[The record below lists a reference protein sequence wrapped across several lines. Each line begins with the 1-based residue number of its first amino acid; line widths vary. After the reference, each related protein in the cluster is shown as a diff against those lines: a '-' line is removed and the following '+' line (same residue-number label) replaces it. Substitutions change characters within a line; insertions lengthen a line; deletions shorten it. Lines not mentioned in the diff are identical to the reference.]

1 MSLFDYL
8 TEKQKAQA
16 EVERRNRLY
25 FDIGC
30 CLWYEI
36 AQEQVLN
43 YKGDRVEMRQNEP
56 FLNWQMGDRFLV
68 YGNIKELVSKA
79 DKEKFEK
86 LATAELRDRLGC
98 KVAVKVFPTSIV
110 VRFE

>member
-8 TEKQKAQA
+8 TEKQKA
-16 EVERRNRLY
+16 EEEEKRRNRLY

-36 AQEQVLN
+36 AQEQVLQ
-43 YKGDRVEMRQNEP
+43 YKGERVEMRQNSP
-56 FLNWQMGDRFLV
+56 FLTWQMGDRFLA
-68 YGNIKELVSKA
+68 YGNIKELASKA

-86 LATAELRDRLGC
+86 LATAELRDRLGR
-98 KVAVKVFPTSIV
+98 KVSVKVFPSSIV